1 MVFDSRGLPTI
12 EAEVY
17 LSDGSMGRAIAPSG
31 ASKGKNEALEKRDSE
46 KKFFGLSVDKNI
58 IDIKEKI
65 NKALSG
71 YSVLNQKNLD
81 NILIKI
87 DGTNNK
93 SVLGANT
100 TIAVSMAILKAAAKF
115 KKKELWQYIN
125 MSKKKLFLP
134 MPQIQ
139 IFGGGAHANNQIS
152 IQDFLIIPNGAKNFV
167 EAMEWVFIIFKNTL
181 EELKKEKRFTGFAD
195 EGGYWPNFKKN
206 ENILIFL
213 SKIIEK
219 SGFKLLKD
227 VSIALDIAAN
237 NFYKKPFY
245 NFYKNKKVTVDELL
259 DIYISWFKQFPIISI
274 EDPFSENDILY
285 YKKLK
290 NKTPKYVQIIGDDLV
305 VTNKKLIAK
314 AVKKKSIN
322 SVLIKPNQI
331 GTISET
337 IDALNLTRNL
347 GLVDII
353 SARSG
358 ETEDITIADL
368 SVGWQTNQIK
378 VGSFSRSER
387 LAKWNQCLRIGE
399 QLNNSFKMQKNSI
412 LGWDK
417 L

>member
-17 LSDGSMGRAIAPSG
+17 LNDGSMGRAIAPSG
-31 ASKGKNEALEKRDSE
+31 ASKGKNEALERRDSE

-93 SVLGANT
+93 SVLGGNT

-245 NFYKNKKVTVDELL
+245 NFYKNKKVTADELL

-378 VGSFSRSER
+378 VGSFSRTER